1 VRSPCGVFRC
11 SREIALTN
19 RTFASSLILL
29 LIILPLPVQGQSLS
43 WPQIGFN
50 CCHVYD
56 FDSGAPV
63 FMLGEELWLRT
74 DNNLTITL
82 ENPNGRIISRNLS
95 AGSAIR
101 LYQFRQGDAAG
112 TWRLGVHGAGQDRTV
127 SLHVLSDQLNASM
140 KALSFGLRNDQL
152 LVDGTLTTQLP
163 HQGGVII
170 LARKNGNNSLTSS
183 PVRFIEGSLQTTV
196 SWGQANSRAITVA
209 LQPSSLN
216 RSYLGRVWAE
226 ISSEASL
233 SKEIGNGEIFVS
245 LRQLVARTHTLAM
258 NFTSQR
264 KLTFGVDL
272 PELHTVGLD
281 GQIPLRPGPIL
292 LTIYVQIGTIVF
304 SATVDAFLS
313 SDGIISSVVD
323 SFPIPPLQP
332 QTDFELKDELQSTSE
347 YKLLLFAKEFGVN
360 ALWNAPIIPPLT
372 RVRITNKLTNSPITD
387 YEIDSNQIQGFVRI
401 GANGFI
407 IPRATNQEA
416 RLNVSIG
423 GISLNPSEFAPNS
436 AKLQPLSTLEISAS
450 ASNVMLSVT
459 DQFGNFPQSGTMR
472 ITRSLEGNKSISVD
486 RAWASENGIINLTLP
501 LGVYTV
507 SLSAHDSTV
516 TQSVSLQKSTER
528 FDLTLNGLILEQSRN
543 ELLLISLMSAIILIE
558 IFVAVRVW
566 RRVLKKIRG
575 SDKFSS

>member
-1 VRSPCGVFRC
+1 M
-11 SREIALTN
+11 
-19 RTFASSLILL
+19 ILL
-29 LIILPLPVQGQSLS
+29 LIIMPLPAQGQPLP

-50 CCHVYD
+50 CCHFYD
-56 FDSGAPV
+56 LDSGAPV
-63 FMLGEELWLRT
+63 FMLGEELWFRT

-101 LYQFRQGDAAG
+101 LYQFRQGDAVG

-140 KALSFGLRNDQL
+140 KSLSFGLRNDQL

-196 SWGQANSRAITVA
+196 SWDQANSRAITVA

-226 ISSEASL
+226 VSSEASL

-245 LRQLVARTHTLAM
+245 LRQVVARTHTLAM

-292 LTIYVQIGTIVF
+292 LTIYVQIGTVVF
-304 SATVDAFLS
+304 SASVDAFLS

-323 SFPIPPLQP
+323 SVPIPPLQP
-332 QTDFELKDELQSTSE
+332 QTDFELKDELQSISE
-347 YKLLLFAKEFGVN
+347 YKFVLIAKQFGVN
-360 ALWNAPIIPPLT
+360 ALWNVPIIPPIT
-372 RVRITNKLTNSPITD
+372 RVRLSNKLTNSPITD
-387 YEIDSNQIQGFVRI
+387 YEISSDQIQGFVRI
-401 GANGFI
+401 SANGFI
-407 IPRATNQEA
+407 IPRAAKQEA
-416 RLNVSIG
+416 KLNVSIG

-459 DQFGNFPQSGTMR
+459 DQFGNFPQSGSMR
-472 ITRSLEGNKSISVD
+472 ITRSLEGNKSVSVD
-486 RAWASENGIINLTLP
+486 RVWAAENGIINLTLP
-501 LGVYTV
+501 LGAYTF

-516 TQSVSLQKSTER
+516 TQSVSVQKSTER
-528 FDLTLNGLILEQSRN
+528 VDLTLNGLILEQSRN
-543 ELLLISLMSAIILIE
+543 ELLLISLMSAVILIE
-558 IFVAVRVW
+558 IFVALRVW
-566 RRVLKKIRG
+566 RRVLNRIRG